1 MVTKS
6 SWLNYGSCFASRR
19 SRVGAVAADSAL
31 PITLGVIALLGMPA
45 AIAAVI
51 CADEVVD
58 SVRQRAEQAR
68 ESWNDQRTLDRLER
82 AFAPAPPAGPPWVAV
97 ARVATDVLSSAR
109 DSVAQFA
116 AQRLNAA
123 GLHPAWLAVP
133 AVPAAE
139 LSFEEVVAW
148 LRAVPR
154 SDAEYDS
161 ALAAAC
167 RCLGIAEHLTEV
179 SGLDLEIERLRVEG
193 ALTDAGLHL
202 RDS

>member
-1 MVTKS
+1 M
-6 SWLNYGSCFASRR
+6 
-19 SRVGAVAADSAL
+19 AADSAL

-68 ESWNDQRTLDRLER
+68 ESWQEQRTLDRLER
-82 AFAPAPPAGPPWVAV
+82 AFAPAPPAGHPWATA
-97 ARVATDVLSSAR
+97 ARVASDVIGSAR
-109 DSVAQFA
+109 DSVAHFA

-123 GLHPAWLAVP
+123 GLAPAWLPMPVVP
-133 AVPAAE
+133 AVE

-148 LRAVPR
+148 LHAVPR
-154 SDAEYDS
+154 HDAEYDY

-167 RCLGIAEHLTEV
+167 RCLGIDEHLAEV

-202 RDS
+202 RDK

>member
-1 MVTKS
+1 
-6 SWLNYGSCFASRR
+6 
-19 SRVGAVAADSAL
+19 VGAVAADSAL

-58 SVRQRAEQAR
+58 SMRQRAEHAR
-68 ESWNDQRTLDRLER
+68 ESWHEQRALDRLER
-82 AFAPAPPAGPPWVAV
+82 AFAPAPPAGPPWANA
-97 ARVATDVLSSAR
+97 ARVASDVLSSAR
-109 DSVAQFA
+109 ESVALFA
-116 AQRLNAA
+116 VQRLNAA
-123 GLHPAWLAVP
+123 GFAPAWLPVA

-154 SDAEYDS
+154 QDAEYDE

-167 RCLGIAEHLTEV
+167 RCLGISEHLGEV

-202 RDS
+202 RDK